1 MLGDLAAA
9 LKEKDM
15 NFTYTAAAATL
26 IAQKSYSQKY
36 GARNMRRFIQREVE
50 DLLAEKI
57 LADQKH
63 AITQIR
69 LSVSGGQLSL
79 DCM

>member
-1 MLGDLAAA
+1 
-9 LKEKDM
+9 M
-15 NFTYTAAAATL
+15 NFTYTPAAASL
-26 IAQKSYSQKY
+26 IAQRSFSQKF
-36 GARNMRRFIQREVE
+36 GARHMRRFIQREVE
-50 DLLAEKI
+50 DMLAEKI

-69 LSVSGGQLSL
+69 LSVSGGQLVL